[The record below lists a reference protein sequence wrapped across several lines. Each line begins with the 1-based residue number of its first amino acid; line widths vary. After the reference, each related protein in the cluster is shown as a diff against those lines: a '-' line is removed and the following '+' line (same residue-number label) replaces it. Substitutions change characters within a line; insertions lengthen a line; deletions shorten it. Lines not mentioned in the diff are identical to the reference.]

1 MSTYEST
8 KILIQSGNYEKQSIM
23 KKLDIFLNLDRITLE
38 QYQELVNSINGGN

>member
-23 KKLDIFLNLDRITLE
+23 KKLDIFLNLDRITIE
-38 QYQELVNSINGGN
+38 QYEELVQIIG

>member
-23 KKLDIFLNLDRITLE
+23 KKLDIFLNLDRITIE
-38 QYQELVNSINGGN
+38 QYEELIQVIG

>member
-23 KKLDIFLNLDRITLE
+23 KKLDIFLNLERITIE
-38 QYQELVNSINGGN
+38 QYEELVQVIG

>member
-8 KILIQSGNYEKQSIM
+8 KILIQNGNCEKQSIM

-38 QYQELVNSINGGN
+38 QYQELVNLINGGN

>member
-23 KKLDIFLNLDRITLE
+23 KKLDIFLNLDRITIE
-38 QYQELVNSINGGN
+38 QYEELVQMIG

>member
-8 KILIQSGNYEKQSIM
+8 KILIQSGNYEKESMM

-38 QYQELVNSINGGN
+38 QYQELVNLVNGGN

>member
-23 KKLDIFLNLDRITLE
+23 KKLDIFLNLYRITIE
-38 QYQELVNSINGGN
+38 Q

>member
-23 KKLDIFLNLDRITLE
+23 KKLDIFLNLDRITIE
-38 QYQELVNSINGGN
+38 QYEELVQVIG

>member
-23 KKLDIFLNLDRITLE
+23 KKLDIFLNLYRITIE
-38 QYQELVNSINGGN
+38 QYEELVQMIG